1 MVNHKSRKA
10 TLQYA
15 TRMGFADYLQSL
27 GDVPKAANA
36 RLLPCATVHK
46 IVRRL
51 GMASKWSARLFRS
64 SALLL
69 LRLFLCSNPTPLF
82 QPASGTTRTLRPAGE
97 EASRTDAGPSELEP
111 PPPLDD
117 TGYEDL
123 NAGHPEPGPNTSEAG
138 QSETGPATSATGQ
151 PTEREAIVPEDLVRP
166 PDEDDPGE
174 IIRLPKLET
183 TQLFVNT
190 LRTVSLENSG
200 MLVEDIESIRNPSP
214 AWDLEDPSPLLRSLR
229 HFINNASS
237 SRAHY
242 DGIRN
247 IKLLNNPAD
256 DFLSFDQVK
265 RCLGWLSGVVPIQHD
280 MCPGSCVA
288 YTGPYSDLDACPS
301 CSTPCFLPDTQTPQ
315 KCFTTVPI
323 GPVIQAFYGSRDVAD
338 MMHYFERRLATNS
351 EQIRLNSGYLDKYD
365 DTSCGKELI
374 VAWNTGTFQKSDIAL
389 HLSIDGAQLHP
400 DQPSEA
406 WVFIWII
413 HNLPPQFRYKKHFVI
428 PGAIVPGPKKPEE
441 IDSFLFPLLS
451 HVAAL
456 QREGLKVY
464 DAYLDAYIPRAV
476 PMIIFATADSL
487 GSASMSGMVGH
498 NGKFGCRLYCDMPS
512 RHRKGDGHYYPA
524 MQRPHNY
531 NLAGSNHPDVH
542 NQDLKKY

>member
-1 MVNHKSRKA
+1 
-10 TLQYA
+10 LY
-15 TRMGFADYLQSL
+15 
-27 GDVPKAANA
+27 
-36 RLLPCATVHK
+36 
-46 IVRRL
+46 
-51 GMASKWSARLFRS
+51 
-64 SALLL
+64 
-69 LRLFLCSNPTPLF
+69 
-82 QPASGTTRTLRPAGE
+82 
-97 EASRTDAGPSELEP
+97 
-111 PPPLDD
+111 
-117 TGYEDL
+117 
-123 NAGHPEPGPNTSEAG
+123 AGHPEPGPDTSEAG

-151 PTEREAIVPEDLVRP
+151 PTKREAIVPEDLVRP

-183 TQLFVNT
+183 TQLFVNA

-247 IKLLNNPAD
+247 IELLNNPAD

-265 RCLGWLSGVVPIQHD
+265 RRLGWLSGVVPIQHD

-288 YTGPYSDLDACPS
+288 YTGPYSDLDACDCPS
-301 CSTPCFLPDTQTPQ
+301 CSTPRFLPDTRTPQ
-315 KCFTTVPI
+315 KRFTTVPI

-338 MMHYFERRLATNS
+338 MMHYLERRLATNS

-374 VAWNTGTFQKSDIAL
+374 DAWNKGTFQKSDIAL
-389 HLSIDGAQLHP
+389 QLSIDGAQLRP

-413 HNLPPQFRYKKHFVI
+413 HNLPPQFRYKKCFFI
-428 PGAIVPGPKKPEE
+428 PGAIVPGPKKLEE
-441 IDSFLFPLLS
+441 IDSFLFPSLS

-456 QREGLKVY
+456 QCEGLKAY

-476 PMIIFATADSL
+476 LMIIFATADSL

-498 NGKFGCRLYCDMPS
+498 SGKFGCCLYCDMPS
-512 RHRKGDGHYYPA
+512 RHHKGDRHYYPA

-531 NLAGSNHPDVH
+531 NLADSNHPDVH
-542 NQDLKKY
+542 NQDLKKYRSNLN